1 MKYFTTEELKNARRD
16 EVAAVL
22 TNCAGK
28 NVRYNL
34 AFELVKKYTA
44 NVPKS
49 TDAAILDLGVAS
61 GAFLKQL
68 YDAGYRNLY
77 AQDIVNYLPDDAKKI
92 IKEFKTVELNT
103 EKLPWADKAFDIVT
117 AWCVLP
123 HLENPFFAGR
133 EAARVLKS
141 GGYFLFSAPNMTSAG
156 AIEQFLK
163 IGYFGSFRPTNNHIA
178 MLPPT
183 IVEKTFQKYGFELVD
198 TDYLVIPKI
207 FYGFK
212 GSLRSVIYKFADSFP
227 RFKRFLKHRWGYNT
241 VYILK
246 KQ

>member
-1 MKYFTTEELKNARRD
+1 MQYFTTEELKNARRE

-34 AFELVKKYTA
+34 AFELVKKYTSQM
-44 NVPKS
+44 PKP
-49 TDAAILDLGVAS
+49 TEAAILDLGVAG

-68 YDAGYRNLY
+68 HNAGFRNLC
-77 AQDIVNYLPDDAKKI
+77 AQDIVNYLAEDAKKI
-92 IKEFKTVELNT
+92 VKEFKTVELNT
-103 EKLPWADKAFDIVT
+103 EKLPWPDKSFDIVT
-117 AWCVLP
+117 GWCVLP

-133 EAARVLKS
+133 EVARVIKT
-141 GGYFLFSAPNMTSAG
+141 GGYFMFSAPNMTSAG

-163 IGYFGSFRPTNNHIA
+163 IGYFGSYRPTNNHIA
-178 MLPPT
+178 MLPPN
-183 IVEKTFQKYGFELVD
+183 IIEKTFKKYGFELVD

-207 FYGFK
+207 FYGLK
-212 GSLRSVIYKFADSFP
+212 GSLRNFVYRFADRFP
-227 RFKRFLKHRWGYNT
+227 RFKKWLKHRWGYNA

-246 KQ
+246 KV